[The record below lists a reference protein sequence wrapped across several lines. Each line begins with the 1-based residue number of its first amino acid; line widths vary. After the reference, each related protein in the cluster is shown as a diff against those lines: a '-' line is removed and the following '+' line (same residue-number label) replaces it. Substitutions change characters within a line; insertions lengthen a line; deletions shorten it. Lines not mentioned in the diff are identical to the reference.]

1 MKEITDKD
9 IRQAVKTCQWRV
21 ENQGISLCKG
31 MLGVCERVIE
41 TGKCDTLI
49 KLFEQDG
56 GEDNDK

>member
-21 ENQGISLCKG
+21 KNQSISLCKG

-49 KLFEQDG
+49 KLFGQDRG
-56 GEDNDK
+56 ADNE